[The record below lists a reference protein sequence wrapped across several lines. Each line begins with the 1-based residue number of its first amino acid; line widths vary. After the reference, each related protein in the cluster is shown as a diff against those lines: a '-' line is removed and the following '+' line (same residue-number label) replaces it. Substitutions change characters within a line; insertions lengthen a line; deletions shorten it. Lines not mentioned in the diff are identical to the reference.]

1 MEIVRRPPALFRSPP
16 LRLLRGHVA
25 FRVGRRFQFRSGL
38 WTLGT
43 ASCVRLGRRGW
54 SRLRGTWKLPRSE
67 KLWVRGGVAR
77 LAVVVGCW
85 LTVRADER
93 SPAAAMRVCFWA
105 VALWSRSSRGLR
117 FLGCGMRELD
127 GTSFADGT
135 SDLLDKPRPLKDARV
150 HVARFNAKRDLRRR
164 QTSSPNRLRRRSHS
178 RSEKRWRQA
187 QRDR

>member
-1 MEIVRRPPALFRSPP
+1 MEIVRLPPALFRSPP

-25 FRVGRRFQFRSGL
+25 SRVGRRFQSQSGL

-54 SRLRGTWKLPRSE
+54 SHLRGTWKLPRSG

-85 LTVRADER
+85 LTVLADEKG
-93 SPAAAMRVCFWA
+93 PAAAMRVCPWA
-105 VALWSRSSRGLR
+105 LALWSRSLR

-135 SDLLDKPRPLKDARV
+135 SDLLDKPRPRKD
-150 HVARFNAKRDLRRR
+150 ARFNAKVGWRRR
-164 QTSSPNRLRRRSHS
+164 
-178 RSEKRWRQA
+178 
-187 QRDR
+187 